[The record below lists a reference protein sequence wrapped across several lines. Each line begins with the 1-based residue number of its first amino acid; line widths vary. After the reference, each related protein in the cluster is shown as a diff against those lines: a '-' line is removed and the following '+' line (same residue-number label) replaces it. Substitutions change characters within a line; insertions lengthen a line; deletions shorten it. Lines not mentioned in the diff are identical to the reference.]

1 LLSDIKY
8 LDSIAIPVVK
18 NLETI
23 QDVAKLKT
31 DKLINNYS
39 LKSKNSLNNL
49 EYFNDISSIFKNA
62 NKSVDLNLK
71 KINQD
76 GFNIYSSSESLYPL
90 PLISSLSIDSK
101 LFNKISSLR
110 IYGLGNLTTTYIS
123 QNSNIF

>member
-71 KINQD
+71 K
-76 GFNIYSSSESLYPL
+76 
-90 PLISSLSIDSK
+90 
-101 LFNKISSLR
+101 
-110 IYGLGNLTTTYIS
+110 
-123 QNSNIF
+123 